1 MSLKFAIAVG
11 IGLFIAFIG
20 LKNSGIVVTNPETYV
35 ALGDFTQGPV
45 LLALLGLVLTL
56 ALVARGVRG
65 GILVGILLTGIVG
78 MVFGVVSLPG
88 SIVDFRFDTSTIGG
102 GVLAVPQVLQLSL
115 IPVIFALF
123 MTDFFDTM
131 GTVIAVGQEGKLLD
145 EEGRPP
151 RLQRILLI
159 DSLAA
164 AGGGAMGA
172 SSVTSYIESG
182 AGVAEG
188 GRTGFTSVVVGLLFL
203 LALPFSPLISV
214 FGGSIP
220 IPGPEE
226 GQQIFVSP
234 VTAPALIVVG
244 FLMMTAVRFIPWDR
258 FDEAIPAFLTILTL
272 PLTFNISYG
281 IGFGF
286 ISYVLIKLAEGKP
299 RDVHPL
305 LYGAALLFALAFVWP
320 ALQGMLS

>member
-1 MSLKFAIAVG
+1 
-11 IGLFIAFIG
+11 
-20 LKNSGIVVTNPETYV
+20 
-35 ALGDFTQGPV
+35 
-45 LLALLGLVLTL
+45 
-56 ALVARGVRG
+56 
-65 GILVGILLTGIVG
+65 
-78 MVFGVVSLPG
+78 
-88 SIVDFRFDTSTIGG
+88 
-102 GVLAVPQVLQLSL
+102 
-115 IPVIFALF
+115 
-123 MTDFFDTM
+123 
-131 GTVIAVGQEGKLLD
+131 
-145 EEGRPP
+145 
-151 RLQRILLI
+151 
-159 DSLAA
+159 
-164 AGGGAMGA
+164 
-172 SSVTSYIESG
+172 
-182 AGVAEG
+182 
-188 GRTGFTSVVVGLLFL
+188 VVGLLFL

-226 GQQIFVSP
+226 GQQILVSP

-272 PLTFNISYG
+272 PLTFNIAYG

-299 RDVHPL
+299 REVHPL